1 VAPPDRARPV
11 GRRERGQTLVE
22 FALLFPLF
30 WTMLLGIVDFAFAF
44 NAILAVDHASRSAAL
59 IASEAGD
66 IAGGDCV
73 ILRDVER
80 QITSP
85 ANATRIQ
92 RVELYQTTD
101 SGTPVGSATVYARGG
116 TYTCAFADGTSIS
129 VPYTRTANGYPEASR
144 CNVLAG
150 CGAGHDGLDN
160 VGVRIVYQHPYVTPL
175 HVFLGSGNTFL
186 VDRSN
191 AMRLEPV
198 L

>member
-1 VAPPDRARPV
+1 
-11 GRRERGQTLVE
+11 VE

-59 IASEAGD
+59 LASEAGD
-66 IAGGDCV
+66 ILGGDCV
-73 ILRDVER
+73 VLRDVDR

-85 ANATRIQ
+85 ASPVRVQ
-92 RVELYQTTD
+92 RVEVYQTTD
-101 SGTPVGSATVYARGG
+101 GWTPVGSPTVYTRGG
-116 TYTCAFADGTSIS
+116 TFTCAFPDGTSIV
-129 VPYTRTANGYPEASR
+129 VPYTRTANGYPESTR
-144 CNVLAG
+144 CNVLNG

-175 HVFLGSGNTFL
+175 HLFLGSGNTFL

-191 AMRLEPV
+191 AMRMEPV